1 MSEKKSTSTAL
12 AWTVGTKMTI
22 QRLINQHKANTQG
35 NPDTID
41 SYVGRLESLKLPCG
55 TNGSPHLSDSFVVS
69 SDEDS
74 PQIKAPS
81 ELSKSREAVGAL
93 VQDDIHDLGPLLDT
107 SIGDSDN
114 HAEDLNT
121 NQCILEPTISTPQ
134 VAVESF
140 VPDGGQGGKGDND
153 WLNLG

>member
-22 QRLINQHKANTQG
+22 QRLINQHKANAQG

-55 TNGSPHLSDSFVVS
+55 TNGLPHLPDSFVVS
-69 SDEDS
+69 SDDVS
-74 PQIKAPS
+74 PQIS
-81 ELSKSREAVGAL
+81 ELSKSREAEGAL

-121 NQCILEPTISTPQ
+121 NQCILEPTISTQ